1 MSKRRRQGKKNESVV
16 KVVTLPTDPEHERR
30 IDALIEERAA
40 ERDSRNCERD
50 EEPELRATER
60 DEQGELPVES
70 LPVIETTG
78 TLETAVLK
86 YLEGSSEFDAMLP
99 TVSA

>member
-1 MSKRRRQGKKNESVV
+1 V

-40 ERDSRNCERD
+40 ERDEQPELRASERD
-50 EEPELRATER
+50 EELDP
-60 DEQGELPVES
+60 LPI
-70 LPVIETTG
+70 IETTA
-78 TLETAVLK
+78 TIETAVLK

-99 TVSA
+99 AVSA

>member
-1 MSKRRRQGKKNESVV
+1 MSKRRRQGKKNENVV

-40 ERDSRNCERD
+40 ERDEQPELRASERD
-50 EEPELRATER
+50 EEPKLRA
-60 DEQGELPVES
+60 ELDP
-70 LPVIETTG
+70 LPIIETTA
-78 TLETAVLK
+78 TIETAVLK

-99 TVSA
+99 AVSA